1 LRNSRLR
8 GFKKNGKFHP
18 TKKDEQKK
26 VDIESIMKVSKEIN
40 MKDPKQVAFVEATKR
55 RLMQSNATQLKNVKE
70 VKIEDKR
77 VGESLAEKDPQKDGS
92 EKIVVRYSP
101 SNSPQEADGL
111 LKHELD
117 HVEWD
122 ELEKNHPE
130 KIHEFMLAVIEQ
142 PPFTNDLETYQKEL
156 MEAKPEDIDE
166 LSRKYFDE
174 YHSEIGQVNDRIK
187 LGLIK
192 REDIESKV
200 DLTKITEA
208 YNQLHA

>member
-1 LRNSRLR
+1 LK

-18 TKKDEQKK
+18 TNSKKATDQKK
-26 VDIESIMKVSKEIN
+26 VDIASIIKVSKDIN
-40 MKDPKQVAFVEATKR
+40 MKDPKQMAFVEATKR
-55 RLMQSNATQLKNVKE
+55 RLLQTNANQLKNIKE

-77 VGESLAEKDPQKDGS
+77 VGESLAEKDPQKDGT

-101 SNSPQEADGL
+101 SNSPEEADGL

-117 HVEWD
+117 HVDWD
-122 ELEKNHPE
+122 DLEKNNPE
-130 KIHEFMLAVIEQ
+130 KIRDFILAIIEQ
-142 PPFTNDLETYQKEL
+142 PPFTNDLENYQKEL
-156 MEAKPEDIDE
+156 MDAKPEDIDE

-192 REDIESKV
+192 REDIEAKV
-200 DLTKITEA
+200 DLVKITEA
-208 YNQLHA
+208 YNNLHS